1 MNPPTDSNLKDNKL
15 DKFLNN
21 IDPHTQNTSDFTFFN
36 TTNTIYNKTVAFMK
50 VIWVRPLSSRNYQ
63 HRNRF
68 FMVLLLQLRSLLYV
82 DYY

>member
-21 IDPHTQNTSDFTFFN
+21 IDPHTQNTSDFTFFK

-50 VIWVRPLSSRNYQ
+50 VI
-63 HRNRF
+63 
-68 FMVLLLQLRSLLYV
+68 
-82 DYY
+82 